1 MAVASKNY
9 VQRSDLHI
17 LASLVLFSSINL
29 KLFEL
34 DTREM
39 PPLVSSSYTTRLVAP
54 QKWLSTR
61 GLQFSVPI
69 FSCLVANRVPLAQV
83 VEDCVR
89 RWFQDTLKEAKSGDV
104 GMQVLVGQ
112 MYSSCYGIPKDEHKV
127 L

>member
-1 MAVASKNY
+1 MASTQTNA
-9 VQRSDLHI
+9 
-17 LASLVLFSSINL
+17 
-29 KLFEL
+29 
-34 DTREM
+34 M

-54 QKWLSTR
+54 HKWLSTR

-69 FSCLVANRVPLAQV
+69 FSGLVANRVPLAQV

-89 RWFQDTLKEAKSGDV
+89 RWSQDTLKEAKSGDV

>member
-1 MAVASKNY
+1 
-9 VQRSDLHI
+9 
-17 LASLVLFSSINL
+17 
-29 KLFEL
+29 
-34 DTREM
+34 M
-39 PPLVSSSYTTRLVAP
+39 PPLVSSSYITRLVAP

-104 GMQVLVGQ
+104 CMQVLVGQ
-112 MYSSCYGIPKDEHKV
+112 MYSSCYGIPKGEHKV
-127 L
+127 IMQVIQIPMIRKIDDIFQYFVIRTFD